1 MNKNVTV
8 VKLQISRKKYQL
20 IEAKNQEEV
29 NLVEELNR
37 DFYRFEKSE
46 QRLRSRAISH
56 DRLMAEYEYELPSSD
71 INPLEKL
78 LIEDRNKA
86 LYEAINS
93 LGEMEKRIFILRAND
108 ELAFSAIASIVN
120 LSKTAVIK
128 KYNAA
133 KEKLQNL
140 LAEYK

>member
-1 MNKNVTV
+1 MSKNVTV

-20 IEAKNQEEV
+20 IETKNEEEV

-46 QRLRSRAISH
+46 QRLRSRTISN
-56 DRLMAEYEYELPSSD
+56 DRLMVDYEYELPSSD

-86 LYEAINS
+86 LYNAINS
-93 LGEMEKRIFILRAND
+93 LSEMEKRIFILRAND

>member
-1 MNKNVTV
+1 MNNNVKV
-8 VKLQISRKKYQL
+8 VKLQISRKQYQL
-20 IEAKNQEEV
+20 IETKNEEEFS
-29 NLVEELNR
+29 LVADLNR
-37 DFYRFEKSE
+37 DFYRFQKSE
-46 QRLRSRAISH
+46 QRIKSRSISH
-56 DRLMAEYEYELPSSD
+56 DRLFADYQYELASSD
-71 INPLEKL
+71 INPMEKL

-86 LYEAINS
+86 IYNAINS
-93 LGEMEKRIFILRAND
+93 LNEIEKKIFMLRAND

-140 LAEYK
+140 LTEYK